1 MEASRLAA
9 AIGPEE
15 HRFSSP
21 AAVNLRK
28 APRTGQFI
36 SARDGGHH
44 MDLESAVYHVS
55 VLAEYVGDSHC
66 VLCRIS

>member
-21 AAVNLRK
+21 AAADLRK

-36 SARDGGHH
+36 SARDGGRH
-44 MDLESAVYHVS
+44 MDVESAVYHVS
-55 VLAEYVGDSHC
+55 VLAEYVGNSTR
-66 VLCRIS
+66 VLCRTG